1 MVPFLRIENLNKNW
15 YAKGKIAE
23 RSRIMSLKINR
34 QTNLE
39 KLFDEFAIDPTN
51 TSNNK
56 PKDPEKDSS
65 KKNDSQKKEK

>member
-1 MVPFLRIENLNKNW
+1 
-15 YAKGKIAE
+15 
-23 RSRIMSLKINR
+23 MSLKINR

-39 KLFDEFAIDPTN
+39 KLFDEFAIDPNN

-65 KKNDSQKKEK
+65 KKNDSHKKEK

>member
-1 MVPFLRIENLNKNW
+1 
-15 YAKGKIAE
+15 
-23 RSRIMSLKINR
+23 MSLKINR

-39 KLFDEFAIDPTN
+39 KLFDEFAIDATN

-65 KKNDSQKKEK
+65 KKIDSQKKEK

>member
-1 MVPFLRIENLNKNW
+1 
-15 YAKGKIAE
+15 
-23 RSRIMSLKINR
+23 MSLKINR

-56 PKDPEKDSS
+56 TKDSEKDSQ
-65 KKNDSQKKEK
+65 KKNDSQNKEK